1 MTDREKLVELI
12 NNVCEGHVEN
22 LMQPYGAEIFADYLL
37 ANGVMELVRNHG
49 EWISVELNRS
59 FGSFAGI
66 RCSLC
71 DFEKIKSPLVKAPNY
86 CENCGAKME
95 VIFEENN

>member
-22 LMQPYGAEIFADYLL
+22 LMQPYGVETLADYLL
-37 ANGVMELVRNHG
+37 ANGMMELVRNCG

-59 FGSFAGI
+59 FGTFTGI
-66 RCSLC
+66 KCSLC
-71 DFEKIKSPLVKAPNY
+71 DYEKIKSSLIEAPNY

-95 VIFEENN
+95 DTRKNN

>member
-1 MTDREKLVELI
+1 MKQ
-12 NNVCEGHVEN
+12 
-22 LMQPYGAEIFADYLL
+22 MK
-37 ANGVMELVRNHG
+37 LVRNNG
-49 EWISVELNRS
+49 KWIPVELNRS
-59 FGSFAGI
+59 FGSFTGI

-86 CENCGAKME
+86 CENCGAKMK

>member
-1 MTDREKLVELI
+1 MMIDREQLMTWLHDFYGCDSLYFYEEANALI
-12 NNVCEGHVEN
+12 DKF
-22 LMQPYGAEIFADYLL
+22 ID
-37 ANGVMELVRNHG
+37 NGVMELTGSRG
-49 EWISVELNRS
+49 EWIPVELNRS

-86 CENCGAKME
+86 CENCGAKMKI
-95 VIFEENN
+95 IFEENN